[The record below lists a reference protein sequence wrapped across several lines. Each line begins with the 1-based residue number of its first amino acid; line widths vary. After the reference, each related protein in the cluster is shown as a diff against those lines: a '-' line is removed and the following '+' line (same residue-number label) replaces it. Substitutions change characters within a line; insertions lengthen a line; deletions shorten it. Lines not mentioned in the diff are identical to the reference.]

1 MDPLSL
7 VAMASTT
14 FKGVQ
19 VLVSKGA
26 EIEHVAKKLGHWY
39 GLVSDIK
46 EAEKEAEN
54 PPLFKKMFDG
64 DSVEEQAF
72 NAVIAKK
79 KIEEQEKQ
87 VRELITWAYGVETYK
102 EMIQMRKDIKAKRER
117 MIYKQRRRQ
126 RRMLDVSAIIM
137 GLLVS
142 GGVVW
147 TTTSIIQGFSNG

>member
-1 MDPLSL
+1 MDPVSL

-19 VLVSKGA
+19 ILVSKGA
-26 EIEHVAKKLGHWY
+26 EIEQVAQKLGHWY

-54 PPLFKKMFDG
+54 PPLFKKMFAG
-64 DSVEEQAF
+64 DSVEQQAL

-102 EMIQMRKDIKAKRER
+102 EMMQMRKDIKAKRER
-117 MIYKQRRRQ
+117 IIYKQRRRQ
-126 RRMLDVSAIIM
+126 RRMLDVSAIIT
-137 GLLVS
+137 GLIVS

-147 TTTSIIQGFSNG
+147 TTASIIQGLSNG

>member
-14 FKGVQ
+14 FKGLQ

-26 EIEHVAKKLGHWY
+26 EIEHVAQKLGHWY
-39 GLVSDIK
+39 TLVSDINQ
-46 EAEKEAEN
+46 AEREAEN

-64 DSVEEQAF
+64 SSVEEQAL

-87 VRELITWAYGVETYK
+87 VRELITWAYGVETYR
-102 EMIQMRKDIKAKRER
+102 EMMQMRKEIRAKRER

-126 RRMLDVSAIIM
+126 RFMLDVSAVIM
-137 GLLVS
+137 GLIAA
-142 GGVVW
+142 GGIGYFTVDL
-147 TTTSIIQGFSNG
+147 IQSLRSA

>member
-1 MDPLSL
+1 VDPVSL
-7 VAMASTT
+7 VAIASST
-14 FKGVQ
+14 FKGIQ

-26 EIEHVAKKLGHWY
+26 EIEHVAQKLGHWY

-64 DSVEEQAF
+64 NSVEEQAL

-87 VRELITWAYGVETYK
+87 VRELITWAYGKETYK
-102 EMIQMRKDIKAKRER
+102 EMMQMRRDIRAKRER

-142 GGVVW
+142 GGVIW
-147 TTTSIIQGFSNG
+147 TTANIIQGLSNG

>member
-14 FKGVQ
+14 FKGLQ
-19 VLVSKGA
+19 ILVSKGA
-26 EIEHVAKKLGHWY
+26 EIEHVAQKLGHWY
-39 GLVSDIK
+39 GLVSDLR

-64 DSVEEQAF
+64 ESVEAQAL

-87 VRELITWAYGVETYK
+87 IRELIMYSYGQDTYN
-102 EMIQMRKDIKAKRER
+102 EMIQMRRDIRAKREQ
-117 MIYKQRRRQ
+117 MIYKQRRKQ
-126 RRMLDVSAIIM
+126 RRMLDVSAIIL
-137 GLLVS
+137 GLTVTA
-142 GGVVW
+142 GIIW
-147 TTTSIIQGFSNG
+147 TTISVIQGVSNG

>member
-1 MDPLSL
+1 MDPVSL
-7 VAMASTT
+7 VAIASST
-14 FKGVQ
+14 FKGIQ

-26 EIEHVAKKLGHWY
+26 EIEQVAQKLGHWY

-64 DSVEEQAF
+64 NSVEEQAL

-87 VRELITWAYGVETYK
+87 VRELITWAYGTETYK
-102 EMIQMRKDIKAKRER
+102 EMMQMRKDIKAKRER

-126 RRMLDVSAIIM
+126 RRMLDMSAIFI
-137 GLLVS
+137 GLMVA
-142 GGVVW
+142 GGVIW
-147 TTTSIIQGFSNG
+147 TTASFIQAFGR

>member
-1 MDPLSL
+1 
-7 VAMASTT
+7 MASTA

-26 EIEHVAKKLGHWY
+26 EIEQVAQKLGQWY
-39 GLVSDIK
+39 GLVSDLR

-64 DSVEEQAF
+64 ESVEQQAL

-87 VRELITWAYGVETYK
+87 IRELIMYAYGEETYR
-102 EMIQMRKDIKAKRER
+102 EMMQMRRDIRTKREQV
-117 MIYKQRRRQ
+117 IYKQRRKQ
-126 RRMLDVSAIIM
+126 RRMLDVSAIVIGM
-137 GLLVS
+137 IIAS
-142 GGVVW
+142 GVIW
-147 TTTSIIQGFSNG
+147 TTISFIQSVGG

>member
-14 FKGVQ
+14 FKGLQ

-39 GLVSDIK
+39 TLVSDINQ
-46 EAEKEAEN
+46 AEREAEN

-64 DSVEEQAF
+64 SSVEEQAL

-79 KIEEQEKQ
+79 KIEEQNRQ
-87 VRELITWAYGVETYK
+87 IRELIMYAYGEETYR
-102 EMIQMRKDIKAKRER
+102 EMLQMRKDIRAKREK

-126 RRMLDVSAIIM
+126 RRMLDLSAAIM
-137 GLLVS
+137 GLIVS
-142 GGVVW
+142 GGIVYFTV
-147 TTTSIIQGFSNG
+147 SLIGSLRGA

>member
-14 FKGVQ
+14 FKGLQ

-26 EIEHVAKKLGHWY
+26 EIEHVAQKLGHWY
-39 GLVSDIK
+39 TLVSDINQ
-46 EAEKEAEN
+46 AEREAEN

-64 DSVEEQAF
+64 SSVEEQAL

-79 KIEEQEKQ
+79 KIEVQNRQ
-87 VRELITWAYGVETYK
+87 ILELIMYADGEETYR
-102 EMIQMRKDIKAKRER
+102 EMIQMRKDIRAKREK

-126 RRMLDVSAIIM
+126 RRMLDVSA
-137 GLLVS
+137 LVMALIFS
-142 GGVVW
+142 GGVIYF
-147 TTTSIIQGFSNG
+147 TLNLIQSLRSA

>member
-1 MDPLSL
+1 MDPVSL

-19 VLVSKGA
+19 ILVSKGA
-26 EIEHVAKKLGHWY
+26 EIEHVARKLGHWY

-54 PPLFKKMFDG
+54 PPLFKKMFAG
-64 DSVEEQAF
+64 DSVEQQAL

-102 EMIQMRKDIKAKRER
+102 EMMQMRKDIKAKRER

-137 GLLVS
+137 GLIVS

-147 TTTSIIQGFSNG
+147 TTASIIQGLSNG

>member
-1 MDPLSL
+1 LPRR
-7 VAMASTT
+7 
-14 FKGVQ
+14 
-19 VLVSKGA
+19 
-26 EIEHVAKKLGHWY
+26 
-39 GLVSDIK
+39 
-46 EAEKEAEN
+46 
-54 PPLFKKMFDG
+54 
-64 DSVEEQAF
+64 
-72 NAVIAKK
+72 

-102 EMIQMRKDIKAKRER
+102 EMMQMRKDIKAKRER

>member
-14 FKGVQ
+14 FKGLQ
-19 VLVSKGA
+19 ILVSKGA
-26 EIEHVAKKLGHWY
+26 EIEHVAQKLGHWY

-64 DSVEEQAF
+64 NSVEEQAL

-87 VRELITWAYGVETYK
+87 VRELITWAYGTETYA
-102 EMIQMRKDIKAKRER
+102 EMIQMRRDIRAKREQ
-117 MIYKQRRRQ
+117 MIYKQRRKQ
-126 RRMLDVSAIIM
+126 RRMLDVSAIVIGM
-137 GLLVS
+137 MIA
-142 GGVVW
+142 GGVIW
-147 TTTSIIQGFSNG
+147 TTISFIQSVGG

>member
-7 VAMASTT
+7 VAMASTA
-14 FKGVQ
+14 FKGIE
-19 VLVSKGA
+19 VLVSRGA
-26 EIEHVAKKLGHWY
+26 EIEQVAQKLGHWY
-39 GLVSDIK
+39 GLVSDLR

-64 DSVEEQAF
+64 ESVEQQAL

-87 VRELITWAYGVETYK
+87 IRELIMYSYGQDTYK
-102 EMIQMRKDIKAKRER
+102 EMMQMRRDIKAKRER

-126 RRMLDVSAIIM
+126 KRMLDVSAIIIALM
-137 GLLVS
+137 VS

-147 TTTSIIQGFSNG
+147 TTISIINSVGA

>member
-1 MDPLSL
+1 MDPVSL
-7 VAMASTT
+7 VAIASST
-14 FKGVQ
+14 FKGIQ
-19 VLVSKGA
+19 VLVNRGA
-26 EIEHVAKKLGHWY
+26 EIEHVAQKLGHWY

-64 DSVEEQAF
+64 NSVEEQAL

-87 VRELITWAYGVETYK
+87 VRELITWAYGTETYK
-102 EMIQMRKDIKAKRER
+102 EMMQMRRDIRAKRER

-126 RRMLDVSAIIM
+126 RRMLDISAIIIGLMVAGGIIM
-137 GLLVS
+137 GTVS
-142 GGVVW
+142 F
-147 TTTSIIQGFSNG
+147 IQTFGS

>member
-7 VAMASTT
+7 VAIASST
-14 FKGVQ
+14 FKGIQ
-19 VLVSKGA
+19 VLVGKGA
-26 EIEHVAKKLGHWY
+26 EIEQVAQKLGHWY

-46 EAEKEAEN
+46 EAEKEAES

-64 DSVEEQAF
+64 NSVEEQAL

-87 VRELITWAYGVETYK
+87 VRELIVWAYGRETYK
-102 EMIQMRKDIKAKRER
+102 EMMDMRRDIRAKRER

-126 RRMLDVSAIIM
+126 RRMLDVSAMIVGLLVAGGIIM
-137 GLLVS
+137 GTVS
-142 GGVVW
+142 V
-147 TTTSIIQGFSNG
+147 IQSFGR

>member
-1 MDPLSL
+1 MDPVSL

-19 VLVSKGA
+19 ILVSKGA
-26 EIEHVAKKLGHWY
+26 EIEHVARKLGHWY

-54 PPLFKKMFDG
+54 PPLFKKMFAG
-64 DSVEEQAF
+64 DSVEQQAL

-102 EMIQMRKDIKAKRER
+102 EMMQMRKDIKAKRER
-117 MIYKQRRRQ
+117 IIYKQRRRQ

-137 GLLVS
+137 GLIVS

-147 TTTSIIQGFSNG
+147 TTASIIQGLSNG

>member
-14 FKGVQ
+14 FKGLQ

-26 EIEHVAKKLGHWY
+26 EIEHVAQKLGHWY
-39 GLVSDIK
+39 TLVSDINQ
-46 EAEKEAEN
+46 AEREAEN

-64 DSVEEQAF
+64 ASVEEQAL

-79 KIEEQEKQ
+79 KIEEQNRQ
-87 VRELITWAYGVETYK
+87 IRELIMYAYGEETYR
-102 EMIQMRKDIKAKRER
+102 EMLQMRKEIRAKREK

-126 RRMLDVSAIIM
+126 RRMLDLSAAIM
-137 GLLVS
+137 GLIVS
-142 GGVVW
+142 GGIVYFTV
-147 TTTSIIQGFSNG
+147 SLIGSLRGA